1 LEKLPIQE
9 NPDVLVGHAGSDDAG
24 VYRVSEESALV
35 LTVDFFPPIVDH
47 PFDYGRIAAS
57 NSLSDVYAMGGRPL
71 VALNVAGFPEN
82 KLSPDVLAEILGGGA
97 DTAERAGCA
106 IVGGHTINDAE
117 LKYGLA
123 VVGTIHPDRIVT
135 NAGARPGDALI
146 LTKPLGTGL
155 LSTALKQE
163 QLDAEAERLLV
174 ETMAALN
181 DVGSARM
188 VEHGATACTD
198 ITGFGLGGHAL
209 EMANASEVTI
219 RIESASV
226 PLMEGALWAAK
237 RGYLTGGGNAN
248 RRFVQGQ
255 AAIDPAIDEHQL
267 QVLFDPQTAGGLLI
281 ALPTQ
286 QAPVLLESLR
296 QSCPD
301 ATVVGEC
308 LPREEVAFIIH

>member
-1 LEKLPIQE
+1 M
-9 NPDVLVGHAGSDDAG
+9 GHAGSDDAG

-47 PFDYGRIAAS
+47 PFDYGRIASS

-82 KLSPDVLAEILGGGA
+82 KLSPDVLAEILRGGA

-163 QLDAEAERLLV
+163 QLDTEAERRLV

-255 AAIDPAIDEHQL
+255 AEIDPAIDEHQL
-267 QVLFDPQTAGGLLI
+267 HVLFDPQTAGGLLI
-281 ALPTQ
+281 ALPPR
-286 QAPVLLESLR
+286 QAPVLLGSLR

-301 ATVVGEC
+301 ATVVGQC
-308 LPREEVAFIIH
+308 LSREEVALIIH